1 MSEALIKRRVIRG
14 LVLTALAIVVNLL
27 AGSILI

>member
-1 MSEALIKRRVIRG
+1 MSEALIKRRVVRG

>member
-1 MSEALIKRRVIRG
+1 MSETLIKRRVIRG
-14 LVLTALAIVVNLL
+14 LVLTVLAIVANLL

>member
-1 MSEALIKRRVIRG
+1 MSETLIKRRVIRG

>member
-1 MSEALIKRRVIRG
+1 MSETLIKRRVIRG
-14 LVLTALAIVVNLL
+14 LVLTALAIVANLL